1 MQIFRPIG
9 AVFKN
14 QQKMLAKLQQ
24 HYTEASQSTKL
35 IIIFQNAYKNH
46 VIVSRTH
53 KDIKQMIALLML
65 TQSLSH
71 L

>member
-1 MQIFRPIG
+1 MII
-9 AVFKN
+9 
-14 QQKMLAKLQQ
+14 QKHILRDLSNPRSNYN
-24 HYTEASQSTKL
+24 HTEALQSTKL
-35 IIIFQNAYKNH
+35 IIIIQNAYKNH

-53 KDIKQMIALLML
+53 KDIERMIALLML